1 MCKTEMRFVHPK
13 IDTEV
18 KWLAVVIGQVQSTHP
33 KLWKA
38 GKRKDQEKEN
48 CLNYFIP
55 QYRLHIPKLK
65 GLQ

>member
-1 MCKTEMRFVHPK
+1 MRKTEMRFIHPE
-13 IDTEV
+13 IDTEMEP
-18 KWLAVVIGQVQSTHP
+18 LTVVIGQIKSTHP
-33 KLWKA
+33 ELWKA
-38 GKRKDQEKEN
+38 GKREDQEKEN